1 MDVFNILLTFKAGI
15 AAFIKLYM
23 FYQVLVKRHFY

>member
-1 MDVFNILLTFKAGI
+1 MYVFKYIHTGI